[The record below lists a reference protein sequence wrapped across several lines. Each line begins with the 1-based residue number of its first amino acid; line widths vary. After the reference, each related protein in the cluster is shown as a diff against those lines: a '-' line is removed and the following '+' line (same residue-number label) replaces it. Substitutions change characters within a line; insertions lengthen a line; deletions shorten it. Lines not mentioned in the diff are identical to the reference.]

1 MVVLAFCGTRHAAFP
16 LVMVPVALPINGWRE
31 GQHVVGHGA
40 DVATHR
46 GDEPPRG
53 LILVVA
59 GNAIECS
66 CAVILRNKA
75 GLPKQVYRI
84 CREIA
89 LVIALPFT
97 KISVDCSAI
106 RLRIATA
113 KLLVHGL
120 RHQTKGSTA
129 TKCAKRTTI
138 GRQPNAALGLGFGH
152 DVDGTAKSR
161 CAKDTC
167 RCAFEHLDAVDV
179 RKRNGKIG
187 GIVPCLGVANV
198 HAIQQNGNL
207 VERSAVDRDVRLNSK
222 ASALTD
228 IHARD

>member
-1 MVVLAFCGTRHAAFP
+1 MIVLAFCSTRHAAFP
-16 LVMVPVALPINGWRE
+16 LVMVPISLPIDGWRD
-31 GQHVVGHGA
+31 GQHVVGHGS
-40 DVATHR
+40 DVATRR
-46 GDEPPRG
+46 GNEPSGG

-59 GNAIECS
+59 GDAIECS

-75 GLPKQVYRI
+75 RLPKQVYPV
-84 CREIA
+84 CSEIA

-97 KISVDCSAI
+97 KISVDGSAI

-120 RHQTKGSTA
+120 RHQTKGRTA
-129 TKCAKRTTI
+129 AKSAKRATI

-167 RCAFEHLDAVDV
+167 RCAFEHLNAVDI

-187 GIVPCLGVANV
+187 GVMPCLEVANV

-207 VERSAVDRDVRLNSK
+207 VERSAVDRDVRLYTK